1 MQKSTLRKTDLVF
14 SLVLMAISVY
24 VFFESIVLFFNPFG
38 RPFAKVKGETIK
50 QGILEW
56 YTSPALMPFL
66 LAIILF
72 ILAMLLFKNARKE
85 GAKFDF
91 FTKEKFAALAGA
103 RETHVCII
111 VCAFLCLYVFALIP
125 LCRKYL
131 NFFPT
136 FQAFPFMIATFLYLV
151 GMMLVFGQRTG
162 KKILMS
168 FIVSAGAAAFIA
180 LGFGVL
186 AMIPLP

>member
-1 MQKSTLRKTDLVF
+1 MKKSTLRRADLVF

-38 RPFAKVKGETIK
+38 RDWDRVKGDTIK
-50 QGILEW
+50 KAIDEW
-56 YTSPALMPFL
+56 YTSPSLLPFI

-72 ILAMLLFKNARKE
+72 ICATILFKNAQKE

-91 FTKEKFAALAGA
+91 FTKEKFITFAKA

-111 VCAFLCLYVFALIP
+111 VVALLVLYIFAFMP

-136 FQAFPFMIATFLYLV
+136 LQSFPFMIATFLYLFSLMV
-151 GMMLVFGQRTG
+151 IFSEKTG
-162 KKILMS
+162 KKIMMS
-168 FIVSAGAAAFIA
+168 FIVSVCAAAFIGV
-180 LGFGVL
+180 GFGIL